1 MKGSNLTK
9 MSRALAH
16 LATHPQHIASYLSS
30 GPLSAKS
37 PLENGLPWFSLSAI
51 QFLDSFVSESMNI
64 FEYGSGG
71 STVYFAK
78 RAGSV
83 TSTEENK
90 DWLERVQT
98 ELTASGIANVTLQY
112 RPFDFHRAEH
122 FEQSEYLYSIPDRA
136 FDIII
141 IDGTEESIL
150 VRPTCFYYAESKVAP
165 GGIIVVDDSWRYPE
179 LRSRN
184 RAKSFREFRSIG
196 PCRPG
201 VTSTDVYFY

>member
-1 MKGSNLTK
+1 
-9 MSRALAH
+9 
-16 LATHPQHIASYLSS
+16 
-30 GPLSAKS
+30 
-37 PLENGLPWFSLSAI
+37 
-51 QFLDSFVSESMNI
+51 MNV

-71 STVYFAK
+71 STVYFAS
-78 RAGSV
+78 RAGSI
-83 TSTEENK
+83 TSTEDNK

-98 ELTASGIANVTLQY
+98 HLIASGFANVTLQY
-112 RPFDFHRAEH
+112 RPFHFHRAEQ
-122 FEQSEYLYSIPDRA
+122 FDQSEYLRSIPDRV

-141 IDGTEESIL
+141 IDGTEENIP
-150 VRPTCFYYAESKVAP
+150 VRPTCFYHAESRIAP

-184 RAKSFREFRSIG
+184 QAKSFREFRSIG

>member
-1 MKGSNLTK
+1 MG
-9 MSRALAH
+9 RVLAH
-16 LATHPQHIASYLSS
+16 LASHPQHIPSYLSS

-37 PLENGLPWFSLSAI
+37 PLEHELPWFSLSAI
-51 QFLDSFVSESMNI
+51 HFLDSFLSKSMNV

-71 STVYFAK
+71 STVYFAS
-78 RAGSV
+78 RAGSI
-83 TSTEENK
+83 TSTEDNK

-98 ELTASGIANVTLQY
+98 HLIASGFANVTLQY
-112 RPFDFHRAEH
+112 RPFHFHRAEQ
-122 FEQSEYLYSIPDRA
+122 FDQSEYLRSIPDRV

-141 IDGTEESIL
+141 IDGTEENIP
-150 VRPTCFYYAESKVAP
+150 VRPTCFYHAESRIAP

-184 RAKSFREFRSIG
+184 QAKSFREFRSIG